1 MDKKIIIIGS
11 GGHARS
17 CLDVI
22 LSEKKYKFLGYIDKN
37 PGKTNIIGSDK
48 DFKKIF
54 KKAKYALIGIGQ
66 IKNYTPRLKIFKKLK
81 KIGFKLPIVKSKN
94 SYVSKLSSIGEGTVI
109 MHGAIVNAFAK
120 IGKNTIINTGAIIEH
135 DVVVGDNCHIS
146 TNVTI
151 NGECKIGNNTFVGS
165 NSVVVNNIEI
175 GKYKFIKCNSLIKK
189 DLI

>member
-81 KIGFKLPIVKSKN
+81 KIGFKLPIVKTAS
-94 SYVSKLSSIGEGTVI
+94 GERKRMAQWNLNMKRGR
-109 MHGAIVNAFAK
+109 AR
-120 IGKNTIINTGAIIEH
+120 
-135 DVVVGDNCHIS
+135 
-146 TNVTI
+146 
-151 NGECKIGNNTFVGS
+151 
-165 NSVVVNNIEI
+165 
-175 GKYKFIKCNSLIKK
+175 KK
-189 DLI
+189 